1 MKKLVSKLI
10 GGLGVVALVVGSFT
24 STANAQPVSME
35 DVQIT
40 EVGNLEEVAAA
51 ADWEIIT
58 RDFIWRGETRK

>member
-24 STANAQPVSME
+24 STANAQPVSMDE
-35 DVQIT
+35 VQIT

-51 ADWEIIT
+51 GDWAIVT
-58 RDFIWRGETRK
+58 RDFFVYGESRK